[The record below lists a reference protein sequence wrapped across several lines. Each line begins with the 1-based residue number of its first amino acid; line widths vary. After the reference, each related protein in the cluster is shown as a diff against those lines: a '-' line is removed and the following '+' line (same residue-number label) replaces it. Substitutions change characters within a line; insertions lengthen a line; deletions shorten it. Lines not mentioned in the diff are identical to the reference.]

1 MFSEMIYYN
10 DNMVFSQYGG
20 LKMKL
25 KFLLFLFLIIVISAC
40 SETEE
45 NRGKEQEPIKETVA
59 TVPEETTP
67 VETKAEQT
75 DIMDAPKVLPQ
86 YKINPKNFN
95 IEPIGAVPDQVI
107 LLTIDDAPDQHALEM
122 AKTLQELK
130 ANAIFFVNG
139 HFLQSPEQEAVLKE
153 IHGMGF
159 LIGNHTMTHQNL
171 KTLSNEEQYKEI
183 VELND
188 LVEKIIGERPK
199 FFRAPHGVNT
209 DYSRQVVADEKMIL
223 MNWSYGYDFMKDY
236 MSKEALTDIM
246 VNTELLHKGANLL
259 MHDRK
264 WTNEALKDIVIGLE
278 NKGYQAVDPKLIE
291 TIN

>member
-1 MFSEMIYYN
+1 
-10 DNMVFSQYGG
+10 
-20 LKMKL
+20 MKYKL
-25 KFLLFLFLIIVISAC
+25 RFLLLLFVIIVVSAC

-45 NRGKEQEPIKETVA
+45 SRGEEPEQIKKTVVAIPAETIPMEMEVEPTEI
-59 TVPEETTP
+59 P
-67 VETKAEQT
+67 
-75 DIMDAPKVLPQ
+75 DAPKVLPQ

-95 IEPIGAVPDQVI
+95 IEPIGDAPDQVI
-107 LLTIDDAPDQHALEM
+107 LLTIDDAPDKHALEM
-122 AKTLQELK
+122 AKTLKDLNV
-130 ANAIFFVNG
+130 NAIFFVNG

-153 IHGMGF
+153 IHDMGF

-171 KTLSNEEQYKEI
+171 KNLSPEEQYKEI

-209 DYSRQVVADEKMIL
+209 DYSRQVVADEKMVL
-223 MNWSYGYDFMKDY
+223 MNWSYGYDFMKEY
-236 MSKEALTDIM
+236 MGKEALTDIM

-264 WTNEALKDIVIGLE
+264 WTNEALKEIIIGLE
-278 NKGYQAVDPKLIE
+278 NKGYQAADPKLIE
-291 TIN
+291 TLN

>member
-1 MFSEMIYYN
+1 
-10 DNMVFSQYGG
+10 
-20 LKMKL
+20 MKL
-25 KFLLFLFLIIVISAC
+25 RLLLLLFLMIALSAC
-40 SETEE
+40 SETNES
-45 NRGKEQEPIKETVA
+45 RGKEQDQIKETVA
-59 TVPEETTP
+59 TAPEVSTP
-67 VETKAEQT
+67 VETEVEQIEIT
-75 DIMDAPKVLPQ
+75 EPPKVLPQ

-95 IEPIGAVPDQVI
+95 IEPIGDAPDQVI

-122 AKTLQELK
+122 AKTLKDLHV
-130 ANAIFFVNG
+130 NAIFFVNG
-139 HFLQSPEQEAVLKE
+139 HFLQSPEQQAVLKE
-153 IHGMGF
+153 IHNMGF

-209 DYSRQVVADEKMIL
+209 DYSRQVVADEKMVL

-264 WTNEALKDIVIGLE
+264 WTNEAIKDIVIGLE
-278 NKGYQAVDPKLIE
+278 NKGYQPADPKLIE

>member
-1 MFSEMIYYN
+1 MR
-10 DNMVFSQYGG
+10 
-20 LKMKL
+20 LR
-25 KFLLFLFLIIVISAC
+25 LLLLLLLMMALTAC
-40 SETEE
+40 SES
-45 NRGKEQEPIKETVA
+45 KEGQGQEQIKETVA

-67 VETKAEQT
+67 VEVETAPVDAEVEQT
-75 DIMDAPKVLPQ
+75 EITEIPNVLPQ

-95 IEPIGAVPDQVI
+95 IEPISDAPDHVI

-122 AKTLQELK
+122 AKTLKELNV
-130 ANAIFFVNG
+130 NAIFFVNG
-139 HFLQSPEQEAVLKE
+139 HFLQTPEKEAVLKE
-153 IHGMGF
+153 IHNMGF

-171 KTLSNEEQYKEI
+171 KTLSNEEQFKEI

-209 DYSRQVVADEKMIL
+209 DYSRQVVSNEKMVL

-236 MSKEALTDIM
+236 MSKEAITDIM

-264 WTNEALKDIVIGLE
+264 WTNEALKDIVVGLE
-278 NKGYQAVDPKLIE
+278 NKGYQAADPKLIE